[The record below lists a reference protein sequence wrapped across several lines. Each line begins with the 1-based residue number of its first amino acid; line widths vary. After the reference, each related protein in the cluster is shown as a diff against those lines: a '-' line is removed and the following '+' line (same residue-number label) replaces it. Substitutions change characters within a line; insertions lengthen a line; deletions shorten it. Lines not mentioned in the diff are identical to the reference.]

1 MKAVGEMKK
10 RICALLSGA
19 MLAVSALAATPETFS
34 VGTTQVNVD
43 GWNWKIPVITTY
55 DAKGGGTSY
64 VKLRDVAYILQGT
77 GGAFSVEF
85 DGSTVLTSGGRY
97 TPLGTELQGAAG
109 SELKTAQSV
118 VVLDGESRTLDAV
131 WAKANETDYFIYYKL
146 RDLGDALGLSI
157 GWDAALGVT
166 IQTPVKPAE
175 SQAAEETKYDGMS
188 EYDREIWKV
197 IEQDGGS
204 AQPS

>member
-1 MKAVGEMKK
+1 MKTVSGMKK
-10 RICALLSGA
+10 RICALLGGV
-19 MLAVSALAATPETFS
+19 MLTVSALAAAPEAYS
-34 VGTTQVNVD
+34 VSAAKVNVD
-43 GWNWKIPVITTY
+43 GWNWKLPVITTY
-55 DAKGGGTSY
+55 DANGGGTSY

-85 DGSTVLTSGGRY
+85 DGSTVLTTGGSY

-109 SELKTAQSV
+109 TELKAARSV

-157 GWDAALGVT
+157 GWDAELGVT
-166 IQTPVKPAE
+166 IQTPAKPE
-175 SQAAEETKYDGMS
+175 TSQEAAETKYDGMS

-197 IEQDGGS
+197 IEQDKLGES
-204 AQPS
+204 